1 MVSIEQAQAQFR
13 NLNDNGAGFAPS
25 SKDVN
30 ECKDLGRLVYAAQSD
45 RDIAVYRDG
54 DKVYAVGDC
63 NGPWA
68 VRVA

>member
-1 MVSIEQAQAQFR
+1 MVTIQQAQDAFR

-25 SKDVN
+25 SSNVN

-68 VRVA
+68 VRVI